1 MPTCAEYPC
10 LAPTARAPRAPFPAF
25 RTLRAGCPSVAQ
37 VAKLAA
43 VSIGVNHAHM
53 RCWTQAISTATKLF
67 GGFAVAGAI
76 ALSLLGSAIAAG
88 TLQEIR
94 ALAADQHY
102 AEALKQLNG
111 YLEEHG
117 DDVEARLFKG
127 VILTRQGNIDEAIAA
142 FDELSKDRPELPE
155 PLNNLA
161 VLYAAQGRYDES
173 RKVLVRAIE
182 LEPRYDTAHEN
193 LGDVYAKLANIAYER
208 AFTLNDKNTGARD
221 KANWMTRVL
230 DTEPGAPG
238 EVSRDE
244 TVPLADLETRAS
256 EQIEPRATS
265 EAEIEAIERQIA
277 TACYSVNGIENFAA
291 ALSVAEWFKSRGV
304 AAREQTRSVEEN
316 IFYEVYVPPLESR
329 AEVTE
334 QMRRMRDDGFVDIMR
349 INSGELENGI
359 SVGAYRQL
367 GNAERRVKTFRAKG
381 YKVEFKPRD
390 KSRTT
395 YWVAIGAGT
404 SRELR
409 SEFTSAFPAYPLS
422 ESTCQ

>member
-1 MPTCAEYPC
+1 
-10 LAPTARAPRAPFPAF
+10 
-25 RTLRAGCPSVAQ
+25 
-37 VAKLAA
+37 
-43 VSIGVNHAHM
+43 M
-53 RCWTQAISTATKLF
+53 RCWTPADNARIRLF
-67 GGFAVAGAI
+67 GRCAVAGLI
-76 ALSLLGSAIAAG
+76 VLCLLGPSAEAD

-102 AEALKQLNG
+102 AEALKQLDT
-111 YLEEHG
+111 YLETHG

-142 FDELSKDRPELPE
+142 FDELAKDRPELPE

-230 DTEPGAPG
+230 DTEPGTPVEDLPEESASLP
-238 EVSRDE
+238 
-244 TVPLADLETRAS
+244 DLETRAS
-256 EQIEPRATS
+256 EQVEPRATS
-265 EAEIEAIERQIA
+265 EAEVEAMARQIA
-277 TACYSVNGIENFAA
+277 STCYAVDGIENHAA
-291 ALSVAEWFKSRGV
+291 AVSVAEWFKKRGV
-304 AAREQTRSVEEN
+304 TAREQTRSVQEN

-329 AEVTE
+329 AKVNEE
-334 QMRRMRDDGFVDIMR
+334 MRRMRDDGFVDIMR

-367 GNAERRVKTFRAKG
+367 SNAERRVKTFRSKG
-381 YKVEFKPRD
+381 YPVEFKPRD
-390 KSRTT
+390 KTRTT
-395 YWVAIGAGT
+395 YWVAVAAGT

-409 SEFTSAFPAYPLS
+409 SEFTDAFPAYPLS
-422 ESTCQ
+422 EATCR